1 VPQDAMNVAR
11 AVVMVLG
18 VGLIVGAVLFVLS
31 GVFLA
36 MPLRRS
42 VGAAPPDL
50 IASDVTIPSRSGSL
64 IRGWMVRGE
73 PGAGV
78 VVLLHGIHADRG
90 SMVPRMR
97 FLRAA
102 GYSVLAIDLQ
112 GHGESPGR
120 FITFGHLEALDADAA
135 VAFIRDT
142 LPGERIGIIGT
153 SLGGAA
159 ALLGAKSLHVDALV
173 LEAVYPDIRSALA
186 NRLALRLG
194 SATGH
199 FLASVYLELMP
210 ALLRV
215 HESQLRPIDRIADV
229 TAPLLLMAGT
239 ADRYTTI
246 EESRALFERAAEP
259 KHFWSVE
266 GAAHVDF
273 AAYAPEMYRAQV
285 LDFFREHLRQAG
297 RDRDLTPR

>member
-1 VPQDAMNVAR
+1 MAR
-11 AVVMVLG
+11 VGQAAVVLG
-18 VGLIVGAVLFVLS
+18 IGLIVGTVLFVLS
-31 GVFLA
+31 GVLLA
-36 MPLRRS
+36 MPLRSS

-50 IASDVTIPSRSGSL
+50 MASDVTIPSRSGSVV
-64 IRGWMVRGE
+64 RGWIARGE
-73 PGAGV
+73 PGAGA
-78 VVLLHGIHADRG
+78 VVLLHGIHADRRA
-90 SMVPRMR
+90 MVPRMR

-135 VAFIRDT
+135 VAFIRDA
-142 LPGERIGIIGT
+142 LPGERIGVIGT

-159 ALLGAKSLHVDALV
+159 ALLGTKPLHVDALV

-194 SATGH
+194 SATGR
-199 FLASVYLELMP
+199 FLASLYLELMP
-210 ALLRV
+210 PLLRV
-215 HESQLRPIDRIADV
+215 RESQLRPIDRIADL
-229 TAPLLLMAGT
+229 TSPLLLMAGT

-259 KHFWSVE
+259 KRFWSVE
-266 GAAHVDF
+266 GAAHVDL
-273 AAYAPEMYRAQV
+273 AAYAPEAYRAQV
-285 LDFFREHLRQAG
+285 LDFFRDHLRQPG
-297 RDRDLTPR
+297 RDRGLTPR